1 MSTTP
6 EILDYV
12 KVTKPDEAGQPVS
25 AASGTGTGT
34 GTTRALKPKAT
45 EPGMKCETK
54 DFYKTKDSSAWT
66 HK

>member
-1 MSTTP
+1 MSITP

-12 KVTKPDEAGQPVS
+12 KVTIPDEAVQTDSS
-25 AASGTGTGT
+25 ASVPA
-34 GTTRALKPKAT
+34 TTRTLKPKFT

>member
-12 KVTKPDEAGQPVS
+12 KVTKPDEAV
-25 AASGTGTGT
+25 TGTT
-34 GTTRALKPKAT
+34 STATTRALKPKAT